1 MGPYSET
8 NVLIRKTEEKKKE
21 RKTEE
26 RHREKRDGCVKTET
40 AIGLCCH
47 RP

>member
-8 NVLIRKTEEKKKE
+8 NVLIRKTEEKKK

-26 RHREKRDGCVKTET
+26 RHREKRDSHVKTET